1 MTTLQ
6 IILLSSAILIAIYKL
21 YEQFVNEEK
30 TGDNSFELAYPGTY
44 IANWTISDA
53 EGDENTEAKRFDF
66 SIKVE
71 HPDLTIAGTTIK
83 DSFTMAFSKDSRGI
97 YSLGKDVEK
106 FMGVPEADAI
116 KNVESGK
123 EKKDDALIYGMV
135 NIMNGGKDIY
145 FWNNG
150 LRIGGAVEYAGLMVA
165 LMEQISHEAGIHLNR
180 LVLTRHIA
188 RESGVNTKNEDWITH
203 DYGAGEY
210 VWPAIGD
217 PNDKTPKIIA
227 IDEETFATVA
237 GAILSMIV
245 PTYFEMASKYIPN
258 LPKI

>member
-1 MTTLQ
+1 MKH
-6 IILLSSAILIAIYKL
+6 IKL
-21 YEQFVNEEK
+21 FEQFVNEEK
-30 TGDNSFELAYPGTY
+30 TGDNSYELSYPDTY
-44 IANWTISDA
+44 IANWTVSDA
-53 EGDENTEAKRFDF
+53 PGDENTDAKKFDF
-66 SIKVE
+66 SIKIE
-71 HPDLTIAGTTIK
+71 HPDSTITGTTIK
-83 DSFTMAFSKDSRGI
+83 DSFVMAFSKDSRGI

-106 FMGVPEADAI
+106 FMGIPEADAI
-116 KNVESGK
+116 KHVEDGK
-123 EKKDDALIYGMV
+123 EKKDDALIYGMC

-165 LMEQISHEAGIHLNR
+165 LMEQISHEAGVHLNR

-210 VWPAIGD
+210 VWPEIGD

>member
-1 MTTLQ
+1 MKH
-6 IILLSSAILIAIYKL
+6 IKL
-21 YEQFVNEEK
+21 FEQFVNEVK
-30 TGDNSFELAYPGTY
+30 TGDDSFELAYPGTY
-44 IANWTISDA
+44 IANWSISNA
-53 EGDENTEAKRFDF
+53 PGDENTIAKRFDF
-66 SIKVE
+66 TIKVE
-71 HPDLTIAGTTIK
+71 HPDSQITGTTIK

-116 KNVESGK
+116 KNVEDGK
-123 EKKDDALIYGMV
+123 EKKTDALIMGMC

-150 LRIGGAVEYAGLMVA
+150 LRMVGSAEYAGTIVA
-165 LMEQISHEAGIHLNR
+165 VIEQLSHEAGVHLNR

-188 RESGVNTKNEDWITH
+188 LEKGVSTDNEDWITY

-210 VWPAIGD
+210 SWPAIGD

-227 IDEETFATVA
+227 IDEETFATVG
-237 GAILSMIV
+237 GAIVSMIT
-245 PTYFEMASKYIPN
+245 PTFIEMATLYM
-258 LPKI
+258 PKLKSIKNV